1 MGDQVHPKEVLPD
14 DTVVPITRDMNIEAQ
29 DVLMSPELWP
39 TYPYLRVERRT
50 EARPGQ
56 ATCFIK
62 VSDKQEVEPRVLA
75 THQWPPPD
83 EGDIATVLDLPYE
96 RWDQLEAG
104 GWKPVLP
111 NWMHSL

>member
-1 MGDQVHPKEVLPD
+1 
-14 DTVVPITRDMNIEAQ
+14 MNMNAN
-29 DVLMSPELWP
+29 DVLKSPELWP

-62 VSDKQEVEPRVLA
+62 VGDRQEVEPRVFA
-75 THQWPPPD
+75 THEWPIPE
-83 EGDIATVLDLPYE
+83 EGEVPTVLDLRYE
-96 RWDQLEAG
+96 RWDELEAG

-111 NWMHSL
+111 NWMRTLQR